1 MPEATDNNAT
11 TATATSIFSA
21 GSQVDRVAPFT
32 ALAVRDWLQKLRE
45 SVDLG
50 DRDKVVLSQRMLV
63 GFVKNLRLLGFDL
76 AADALAVDVGKMVSE
91 LKLGGT
97 RSPVRGKYRSPPYLR
112 LHRRV
117 RCSAKAMARVPP

>member
-50 DRDKVVLSQRMLV
+50 DRDKVVLSQRMLT
-63 GFVKNLRLLGFDL
+63 GFVKNLRLLGFES
-76 AADALAVDVGKMVSE
+76 AADALAVDVGKMVGEHFASE
-91 LKLGGT
+91 VSGGG
-97 RSPVRGKYRSPPYLR
+97 RGG
-112 LHRRV
+112 
-117 RCSAKAMARVPP
+117 